1 MTIDFHRKN
10 VCLAHCATTHTIFKS
25 KLYFSYLAIKKKCR
39 TISGIGKMIEGFGK
53 AKILL
58 PEGTQI
64 NIKSALY
71 SSSANRNL
79 LSFKL

>member
-1 MTIDFHRKN
+1 
-10 VCLAHCATTHTIFKS
+10 V
-25 KLYFSYLAIKKKCR
+25 R

-58 PEGTQI
+58 SEGTQI

-71 SSSANRNL
+71 SSSTNTNL